1 MMGSRRVTTYIDRG
15 EEYRAI
21 VQADAAGRANE
32 RGLANVYVRSRTG
45 ALVPLSSLVS
55 FKDSADAREL
65 GRYNKMRAITLTG
78 SLSPD
83 YTLGEA
89 LAFLEAE
96 AARIPAIT
104 AVGYR
109 GESLSYKET
118 GGSIGLVFGLT
129 ILLVYLLLAA
139 QFESF
144 VHPSV
149 IITTVPLAVAGGVIG
164 LAAMGQTLNLYR
176 QVGIVMLVGLAAKNG
191 ILIVEFAKIG
201 RTHV

>member
-1 MMGSRRVTTYIDRG
+1 MILYLVYVVGYIFFFFSSRRRHTRC
-15 EEYRAI
+15 
-21 VQADAAGRANE
+21 
-32 RGLANVYVRSRTG
+32 
-45 ALVPLSSLVS
+45 ALVTGVQTCALPIS
-55 FKDSADAREL
+55 
-65 GRYNKMRAITLTG
+65 G

-144 VHPSV
+144 VHPGV
-149 IITTVPLAVAGGVIG
+149 IITTVPLRWRAG
-164 LAAMGQTLNLYR
+164 
-176 QVGIVMLVGLAAKNG
+176 
-191 ILIVEFAKIG
+191 
-201 RTHV
+201 